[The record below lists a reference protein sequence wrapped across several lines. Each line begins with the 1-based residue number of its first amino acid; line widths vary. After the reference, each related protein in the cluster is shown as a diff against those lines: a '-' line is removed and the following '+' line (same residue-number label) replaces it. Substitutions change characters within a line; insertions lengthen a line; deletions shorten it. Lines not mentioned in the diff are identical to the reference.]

1 MADQNAGQLP
11 DNGIGHPVYVEPPN
25 ANRRGVYSSDPAAA
39 LAEARA
45 DSGPAYDQ
53 TAAKAASL
61 AASQKRQALI
71 GDPRNQSS
79 KPFTPDGE

>member
-25 ANRRGVYSSDPAAA
+25 ANRRGVYPSDPAAA
-39 LAEARA
+39 LAALQA
-45 DSGPAYDQ
+45 DTTKYDQ

-61 AASQKRQALI
+61 AASQTLI
-71 GDPRNQSS
+71 LQRSTRTGW
-79 KPFTPDGE
+79 